1 MNGDPIERLPIA
13 FGRVLARR
21 RSAKPGTALA
31 LAGAVG
37 LTENEVIAME
47 RGQRE
52 PVLTEFFRIA
62 RASGD
67 PPTILLIDVITTW
80 LDADTLHA
88 TRAADFTRLYRLDI
102 TTNPETFESWE
113 PRTTPCPRRGSA
125 PRFKN
130 SAAIVLPLKTDGTPC
145 GTWQMCSNFCGR
157 SSRKLCCPK
166 TSIHA
171 GSIDRKSKRDG
182 LTLH

>member
-1 MNGDPIERLPIA
+1 MSGDPIERLPTA

-21 RSAKPGTALA
+21 RSAKPGTSLA

-37 LTENEVIAME
+37 LTENKVIAME

-62 RASGD
+62 RALGD

-88 TRAADFTRLYRLDI
+88 TRAADFTRLYRLGYHHKPGDFRELGASYYSV
-102 TTNPETFESWE
+102 PEAAHAAGKLNGQ
-113 PRTTPCPRRGSA
+113 RHARGVALIDTICVYVRLDYVSLG
-125 PRFKN
+125 
-130 SAAIVLPLKTDGTPC
+130 SDSG
-145 GTWQMCSNFCGR
+145 QGR
-157 SSRKLCCPK
+157 GA
-166 TSIHA
+166 TS
-171 GSIDRKSKRDG
+171 
-182 LTLH
+182 